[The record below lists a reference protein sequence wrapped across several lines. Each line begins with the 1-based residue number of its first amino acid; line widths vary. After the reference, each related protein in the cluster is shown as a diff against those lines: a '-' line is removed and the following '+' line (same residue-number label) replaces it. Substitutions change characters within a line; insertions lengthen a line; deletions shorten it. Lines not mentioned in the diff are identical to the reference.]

1 MYEETDKME
10 MPTPCQHCGEWFDLN
25 DGCHSVKWYPNTII
39 CEKCGD
45 KEEKIIELEDE
56 LEDIKI
62 NYENAK
68 WDVDH
73 YGKRIKEIEEE
84 LKKLDSPDNQK

>member
-1 MYEETDKME
+1 MYEETDEME

-25 DGCHSVKWYPNTII
+25 DGCPSEKWYPNTVI
-39 CEKCGD
+39 CEKCGEQ
-45 KEEKIIELEDE
+45 EEKIIELEAE
-56 LEDIKI
+56 LEDTKI
-62 NYENAK
+62 DYENAK

-84 LKKLDSPDNQK
+84 LKKLASV